1 MGHGYDRRKEQDTN
15 DERLVLLRQKLIC
28 DRRNSNKQARGNP
41 SAHFESGGKEQSYV
55 ADQSRKNNEK

>member
-1 MGHGYDRRKEQDTN
+1 MSASCCSDRSF
-15 DERLVLLRQKLIC
+15 IC